1 MQLNLYW
8 YNNFIAMS
16 KFRYWKLTYGDVEK
30 LTYNSDKILNWE
42 IKCVREPEDEAKFI
56 GVFLYRNGTPL
67 DYESKKGIVY
77 YYNNI
82 ERKELPSI
90 TKFLK
95 DRFNGNILEKGERI
109 FLEGS
114 NEIYNP
120 IDIANLAKDLENKLE
135 AKSIISMELHDTT
148 QEELKEWGFPEAKL
162 LPIPT

>member
-148 QEELKEWGFPEAKL
+148 QELSL
-162 LPIPT
+162 IHI

>member
-1 MQLNLYW
+1 
-8 YNNFIAMS
+8 MS

-30 LTYNSDKILNWE
+30 LTYDSSKILNWE
-42 IKCVREPEDEAKFI
+42 IKCIREPEDEAKFI
-56 GVFLYRNGTPL
+56 GVFLYRNGTPH

-77 YYNNI
+77 YHNNI
-82 ERKELPSI
+82 DRNELPAI

-95 DRFNGNILEKGERI
+95 NKFNGNIVEKSERI

-114 NEIYNP
+114 KEIYEP
-120 IDIANLAKDLENKLE
+120 RDIASLAKELEGELN
-135 AKSIISMELHDTT
+135 ANPVISMELDDTT